1 MAKPDK
7 VENKIE
13 NKDQKVEKSSKKVN
27 KSSYSKKKKTKKNIL
42 NGIAYVQST
51 FNNTIISIADTNG
64 NVVSWASAGQKGFK
78 GSRKST
84 PYAAQVAADSAAA
97 KALEYGMKTLSV
109 EVKGPGSGRE
119 TALRALQAR
128 GFKILSIKDTTPMPH
143 NGTRPPI
150 KPSKLDVKISEDLTK
165 ATIVAEP
172 LEKGYGLTLG
182 NSLRRI
188 LLSSIRGAA
197 VNSIQ
202 IDGVLHEFTSI
213 KGVRE
218 DVTDIVLNVKSLA
231 LKSLSEGTKKLVLD
245 AKGPGEIKASDITP
259 TADVEIL
266 NPDLVI
272 CNLDEKTNFHM
283 EMNINTGKGY
293 VPAELN
299 KPEEPPLGLIAID
312 SLYSPVKK
320 VSYSVSTA
328 REGKALDY
336 DKLTMI
342 VETNG
347 SISAEDAVAYSA
359 RIFQDQLKMFVNFDE
374 PVEAPIKEVSSEPEF
389 NKNLLRK
396 VDELELSV
404 RSMNCLK
411 NDNIIYIGDLV
422 QKSEGEMLRTPNFG
436 RKSLNEIKEVLTAM
450 SLYLGM
456 EIPNWPPDNIAE
468 MSKKL
473 EEAI

>member
-1 MAKPDK
+1 MESIDVNIK
-7 VENKIE
+7 NW
-13 NKDQKVEKSSKKVN
+13 KS
-27 KSSYSKKKKTKKNIL
+27 L
-42 NGIAYVQST
+42 
-51 FNNTIISIADTNG
+51 
-64 NVVSWASAGQKGFK
+64 
-78 GSRKST
+78 
-84 PYAAQVAADSAAA
+84 
-97 KALEYGMKTLSV
+97 
-109 EVKGPGSGRE
+109 
-119 TALRALQAR
+119 
-128 GFKILSIKDTTPMPH
+128 
-143 NGTRPPI
+143 I
-150 KPSKLDVKISEDLTK
+150 KPGKLDVQISEDK
-165 ATIVAEP
+165 AFAKIVAEP

-188 LLSSIRGAA
+188 LLSSIRGTA
-197 VNSIQ
+197 VTAIQ

-213 KGVRE
+213 NGIRE

-231 LKSLSEGTKKLVLD
+231 LKSTSEGTKKLILD
-245 AKGPGEIKASDITP
+245 VKGPGEIKASDITP
-259 TADVEIL
+259 VTDVEIL

-283 EMNINTGKGY
+283 EMTVSSGKGY
-293 VPAELN
+293 VPADLN

-312 SLYSPVKK
+312 SLFSPVKK
-320 VSYSVSTA
+320 VSYSISTA

-336 DKLTMI
+336 DKLTMD

-347 SISAEDAVAYSA
+347 SVSAEDAIAYSA
-359 RIFQDQLKMFVNFDE
+359 RIFQDQLNMFINFDE
-374 PVEAPIKEVSSEPEF
+374 PPVITVPEKSTEPEF

-396 VDELELSV
+396 VEELELSV

-436 RKSLNEIKEVLTAM
+436 RKSLNEIKEVLTGM

-456 EIPNWPPDNIAE
+456 EIPNWPPENIAE

-473 EEAI
+473 EEVI

>member
-1 MAKPDK
+1 M
-7 VENKIE
+7 ENAEINVK
-13 NKDQKVEKSSKKVN
+13 NWKS
-27 KSSYSKKKKTKKNIL
+27 L
-42 NGIAYVQST
+42 
-51 FNNTIISIADTNG
+51 
-64 NVVSWASAGQKGFK
+64 
-78 GSRKST
+78 
-84 PYAAQVAADSAAA
+84 
-97 KALEYGMKTLSV
+97 
-109 EVKGPGSGRE
+109 
-119 TALRALQAR
+119 
-128 GFKILSIKDTTPMPH
+128 
-143 NGTRPPI
+143 I
-150 KPSKLDVKISEDLTK
+150 KPGKLDVNLSEDK
-165 ATIVAEP
+165 SYAKVIAEP

-188 LLSSIRGAA
+188 LLSSIRGTA
-197 VNSIQ
+197 VTAIQ

-231 LKSLSEGTKKLVLD
+231 LKSNSEGSKKLILD
-245 AKGPGEIKASDITP
+245 AKGPGVIKASNITP
-259 TADVEIL
+259 VNEIEIL

-272 CNLDEKTNFHM
+272 CNLDENTNFHM
-283 EMNINTGKGY
+283 EMTVGNGKGY
-293 VPAELN
+293 VPADLN
-299 KPEEPPLGLIAID
+299 KPEEPPLGLIPID
-312 SLYSPVKK
+312 SLFSPVKK

-336 DKLTMI
+336 DKLTME

-347 SISAEDAVAYSA
+347 SISAEDALAYSA
-359 RIFQDQLKMFVNFDE
+359 RIFQDQLAMFVNFDE
-374 PVEAPIKEVSSEPEF
+374 PQEIAVTESPKEPEF
-389 NKNLLRK
+389 NRNLLRK

-436 RKSLNEIKEVLTAM
+436 RKSLNEIKEILNGM

-468 MSKKL
+468 LSKKL
-473 EEAI
+473 EENNY

>member
-1 MAKPDK
+1 M
-7 VENKIE
+7 ENTEINVK
-13 NKDQKVEKSSKKVN
+13 NWKS
-27 KSSYSKKKKTKKNIL
+27 L
-42 NGIAYVQST
+42 
-51 FNNTIISIADTNG
+51 
-64 NVVSWASAGQKGFK
+64 
-78 GSRKST
+78 
-84 PYAAQVAADSAAA
+84 
-97 KALEYGMKTLSV
+97 
-109 EVKGPGSGRE
+109 
-119 TALRALQAR
+119 
-128 GFKILSIKDTTPMPH
+128 
-143 NGTRPPI
+143 I
-150 KPSKLDVKISEDLTK
+150 KPGKLDINLSDDKSYAKI
-165 ATIVAEP
+165 IAEP

-188 LLSSIRGAA
+188 LLSSIRGTA
-197 VNSIQ
+197 VTAIQ

-231 LKSLSEGTKKLVLD
+231 LKSNSEGSKKLILD
-245 AKGPGEIKASDITP
+245 AKGPGIIKASNITP
-259 TADVEIL
+259 VNEIEIL

-272 CNLDEKTNFHM
+272 CNLDENTNFHM
-283 EMNINTGKGY
+283 EMTVGSGKGY
-293 VPAELN
+293 VSADLN
-299 KPEEPPLGLIAID
+299 KPEEPPLGLIPID
-312 SLYSPVKK
+312 SLFSPVKK

-336 DKLTMI
+336 DKLTME

-347 SISAEDAVAYSA
+347 SISAEDALAYSA
-359 RIFQDQLKMFVNFDE
+359 RIFQDQLSMFVNFDE
-374 PVEAPIKEVSSEPEF
+374 PQEVAITESPKEPEF
-389 NKNLLRK
+389 NRNLLRK

-436 RKSLNEIKEVLTAM
+436 RKSLNEIKEILNGM

-468 MSKKL
+468 LSKKL
-473 EEAI
+473 EESI

>member
-1 MAKPDK
+1 M
-7 VENKIE
+7 
-13 NKDQKVEKSSKKVN
+13 
-27 KSSYSKKKKTKKNIL
+27 
-42 NGIAYVQST
+42 
-51 FNNTIISIADTNG
+51 
-64 NVVSWASAGQKGFK
+64 
-78 GSRKST
+78 
-84 PYAAQVAADSAAA
+84 
-97 KALEYGMKTLSV
+97 
-109 EVKGPGSGRE
+109 E
-119 TALRALQAR
+119 TAEVN
-128 GFKILSIKDTTPMPH
+128 IK
-143 NGTRPPI
+143 NWKSLI
-150 KPSKLDVKISEDLTK
+150 KPSKLDIQLSDDKSYAKVI
-165 ATIVAEP
+165 AEP

-197 VNSIQ
+197 VTAVQ

-218 DVTDIVLNVKSLA
+218 DVTDIILNVKSLA
-231 LKSLSEGTKKLVLD
+231 LKSSSEGPKKLILD
-245 AKGPGEIKASDITP
+245 SKGPGIIKASDIALTS
-259 TADVEIL
+259 DIEIL

-272 CNLDEKTNFHM
+272 CNLDENTNFHM
-283 EMNINTGKGY
+283 EMTVGSGKGY
-293 VPAELN
+293 VPSIMN
-299 KPEEPPLGLIAID
+299 KPEEPPLGLIPVD
-312 SLYSPVKK
+312 SLFSPVKK

-336 DKLTMI
+336 DKLIME

-374 PVEAPIKEVSSEPEF
+374 PVEAPVKEVSTEPEF

-411 NDNIIYIGDLV
+411 NDNIVYIGDLV
-422 QKSEGEMLRTPNFG
+422 QKSEGEMLRAPNCG
-436 RKSLNEIKEVLTAM
+436 RKSLNEIKEILTGM